1 MRMIKG
7 NPQLAA
13 GILVT
18 FVLVVI
24 IGAVGIN
31 LSSGLPFNLNLGW
44 PPSSDYTLSATF
56 SDANG
61 VTKGANVLIA
71 GAQVG
76 QVTGVTIDHD
86 KALVTMR
93 IGRKYGPLHR
103 GTIAAIRYSTL
114 LAQKYVE
121 LTPSSGTPALASGST
136 IPSDDTV
143 TPVDF
148 DQFLSGLDTRTRQ
161 QLQVL
166 VQQVGGGVAGREAAI
181 NSLVDHLAGLSV
193 QSPPAL
199 DTLRQRDPQ
208 LASII
213 TNLNSVATTLAASRD
228 QLGGLVRNTSM
239 VTQTLASNDRNL
251 DSLLTH
257 LATVSQDT
265 AQTLQGN
272 AGNLRKT
279 ITTLN
284 PVLVRLNPQLTTT
297 AGYLDQA
304 TPTLTAEARYL
315 LPEVV
320 SAIAQQDASGNYLRE
335 FVVVNTCYDT
345 LSNKPVN
352 PSQNCLAQVTGPS
365 SSKSGNANGQ
375 KPGQGK
381 CPPATPGATPSPSG
395 SPTPKPSAANCSSSA
410 GATPSPSSAPTSGL
424 GGLLGLL
431 GGGK

>member
-31 LSSGLPFNLNLGW
+31 LSSGLPFNLSLGW

-61 VTKGANVLIA
+61 VSKGANVLIA

-76 QVTGVTIDHD
+76 QVSGVTIDHD

-93 IGRKYGPLHR
+93 IERKYGPLHR

-121 LTPSSGTPALASGST
+121 LTPASGTATLASGST
-136 IPSDDTV
+136 IPSSDTV

-148 DQFLSGLDTRTRQ
+148 DQFLSGLDARTRQ

-181 NSLVDHLAGLSV
+181 NALVDHLSGLSV
-193 QSPPAL
+193 QSPPTL

-228 QLGGLVRNTSM
+228 QLGGLVHNTSM
-239 VTQTLASNDRNL
+239 VTQTLASNDRSL

-272 AGNLRKT
+272 AGNLRNT

-284 PVLVRLNPQLTTT
+284 PVLVRLNPQLDTTT
-297 AGYLDQA
+297 RYLDQGL
-304 TPTLTAEARYL
+304 PTLNAEARYL
-315 LPEVV
+315 IPEVV
-320 SAIAQQDASGNYLRE
+320 SAIAQQDAGGNYLRE
-335 FVVVNTCYDT
+335 YVVINTCYDT

-352 PSQNCLAQVTGPS
+352 PHKNCLAQITGPS
-365 SSKSGNANGQ
+365 SGKSGSASGQ
-375 KPGQGK
+375 KKGQGK
-381 CPPATPGATPSPSG
+381 CPPATPGATPSPSE
-395 SPTPKPSAANCSSSA
+395 SATPKPSATSCPSS
-410 GATPSPSSAPTSGL
+410 GATPSPSPTSGL

-431 GGGK
+431 GGGN